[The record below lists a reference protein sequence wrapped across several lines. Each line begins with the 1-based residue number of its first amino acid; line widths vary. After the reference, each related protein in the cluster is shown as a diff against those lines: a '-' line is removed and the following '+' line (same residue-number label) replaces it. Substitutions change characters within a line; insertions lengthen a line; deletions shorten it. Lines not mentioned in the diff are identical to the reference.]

1 MVVIFSFYQ
10 LFNVMEGI
18 IANCLFQAN
27 AFSKGYNGKCAEGY
41 FTTLIMIY
49 IVYQDVFVGRA
60 VVLD

>member
-1 MVVIFSFYQ
+1 
-10 LFNVMEGI
+10 MEGI

-27 AFSKGYNGKCAEGY
+27 AFSKCYNGKCAEGY